1 MRCFSS
7 SAARKS
13 FHERTKSSVVTRNPR
28 SMKKF
33 SVACETEPRS
43 SRRPF
48 STSLSS
54 HRKSLRPFEVRMF
67 CELWLA
73 AAATVGA
80 TADFRDGTGAAL
92 LRDFPMKFMAVYE
105 LRTGSSASDFVASEF
120 EVVLGVLTDATGAA
134 AGWLVRL
141 V

>member
-1 MRCFSS
+1 
-7 SAARKS
+7 
-13 FHERTKSSVVTRNPR
+13 
-28 SMKKF
+28 MKKF

-54 HRKSLRPFEVRMF
+54 HRKSLRPLDVRMF

-92 LRDFPMKFMAVYE
+92 LPIRDFPMKFMAVYE

-120 EVVLGVLTDATGAA
+120 EEVLAVLTDATGAA